1 MGKLIV
7 LEGIDGSGKSTQYR
21 LVCERLQSD
30 GIAFSHI
37 VFPRYDKE
45 SSALVRLY
53 LGGAFGSR
61 PEDVETRIR
70 NQMPDEQKFPRAD
83 IIVDNSGTEED
94 LQLQLD
100 RALARIFT
108 ICD

>member
-37 VFPRYDKE
+37 VFPRYDK
-45 SSALVRLY
+45 
-53 LGGAFGSR
+53 
-61 PEDVETRIR
+61 
-70 NQMPDEQKFPRAD
+70 
-83 IIVDNSGTEED
+83 
-94 LQLQLD
+94 
-100 RALARIFT
+100 
-108 ICD
+108 